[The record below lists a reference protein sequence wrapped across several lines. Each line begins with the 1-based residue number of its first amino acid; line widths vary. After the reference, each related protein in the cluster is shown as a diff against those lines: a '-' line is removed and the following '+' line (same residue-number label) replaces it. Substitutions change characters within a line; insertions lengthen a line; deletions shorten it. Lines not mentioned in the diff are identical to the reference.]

1 MCSRMEAK
9 GFATCNIVFGL
20 GSYNYQ
26 YVTRDSYGFAMKTTW
41 VEVDGKPKSVFKDPK
56 TAQNVKSSARGLLT
70 LTEKK
75 GQRVFKQDVHAS
87 VEAREKYND
96 VFNLVFKN
104 GVIMN
109 MEDDFQKI
117 RKNLQYASKR
127 AKDNE
132 WF

>member
-1 MCSRMEAK
+1 MCSRMESK

-56 TAQNVKSSARGLLT
+56 TAQNVKRSARGLLT

-117 RKNLQYASKR
+117 RKNLQYASQR